1 MNKILKTKYGIFFAL
16 FILFMIER
24 ASKYFVINKL
34 PSQGVYFFKYLQ
46 LQLHI
51 NTGIAWGLNLPQFVI
66 FTLIIIIILFL
77 FYYFLKS
84 IKKNNFVYT
93 FLLGLVI
100 VGALANLL
108 DRIVYQG
115 VVDFIQIG
123 IWPNFNLAD
132 VFIGSGVLI
141 LLFLNIKKSP
151 RKT

>member
-1 MNKILKTKYGIFFAL
+1 M
-16 FILFMIER
+16 
-24 ASKYFVINKL
+24 
-34 PSQGVYFFKYLQ
+34 
-46 LQLHI
+46 
-51 NTGIAWGLNLPQFVI
+51 
-66 FTLIIIIILFL
+66 L
-77 FYYFLKS
+77 FY
-84 IKKNNFVYT
+84 NFVYI

-100 VGALANLL
+100 TGALANLL